1 VIPPLFLIVGYTF
14 FVYRTFKGKVVLEE
28 GGHY

>member
-1 VIPPLFLIVGYTF
+1 VSFALVLILGYTV